1 MHRRAGAAA
10 SMREEAACATFPE
23 VFIAAG
29 YAGML
34 TAIVPPTGAGD
45 AIGEAA
51 RMDMAPASPRLPVPT
66 PIPIPTTATPV
77 LPLMRQKPRV
87 RHVRHLPLLEGRS
100 LCRRA
105 EVVVDSQATWLRHVQ
120 PGRRQHLAPPGCGS
134 ERLRRLTA

>member
-66 PIPIPTTATPV
+66 PIPIPTTATTALRATDIAASAIRAAWAATATPV

-87 RHVRHLPLLEGRS
+87 PACAAPTATGR
-100 LCRRA
+100 
-105 EVVVDSQATWLRHVQ
+105 
-120 PGRRQHLAPPGCGS
+120 
-134 ERLRRLTA
+134 

>member
-66 PIPIPTTATPV
+66 PIPIPTTATTALRATDIAASAIRAATPM

-87 RHVRHLPLLEGRS
+87 PA
-100 LCRRA
+100 CA
-105 EVVVDSQATWLRHVQ
+105 
-120 PGRRQHLAPPGCGS
+120 
-134 ERLRRLTA
+134 